1 MADIVNLDPYVIGH
15 NGDPQSSAVFSIP
28 NAATKIVGAVINA
41 TWNQAFATKAE
52 FTDKITAVMSGFL
65 NTTTTPHV
73 TAGTISVPSIA
84 EPNINIP
91 SSVDNTDV
99 MSVFDTKYL
108 ELVGMLQQKMI
119 DFRTTYFPDE
129 SATYVAAE
137 TWLKDAIA
145 NPEAGLPA
153 AIVAQIWGG

>member
-73 TAGTISVPSIA
+73 TVGTISVPSI
-84 EPNINIP
+84 
-91 SSVDNTDV
+91 V
-99 MSVFDTKYL
+99 
-108 ELVGMLQQKMI
+108 QQKMI

-129 SATYVAAE
+129 SATHVAAE
-137 TWLKDAIA
+137 T
-145 NPEAGLPA
+145 
-153 AIVAQIWGG
+153 